1 MINDMG
7 IKAII
12 LEDEAVAARR
22 LRRMLDDTFSD
33 GIEVIETYQ
42 AIADLA
48 EYLLTNP
55 HPDILFLDIRVADGN
70 SFDLFDIVQVRSRVI
85 FTTAYEEFAI
95 QALRKNAA
103 DYLLKPIKKAELINA
118 IERAKVSD
126 EEEMERL
133 RKELDPYKKRF
144 LIRFGGKLHSV
155 PTEEIAY
162 VYSEEKLSFF
172 RLKDGSRVPSDL
184 RLQQVQDALDPQQ
197 FFRVNRQFIV
207 HIEAI
212 DKMLRYSRSRIDLK
226 LEPPF
231 PQDIIISTETTP
243 RFKQWM
249 DR

>member
-1 MINDMG
+1 MG

-12 LEDEAVAARR
+12 LEDEAIAARR
-22 LRRMLDDTFSD
+22 LRRMLDETFSD
-33 GIEVIETYQ
+33 SIEVTQ
-42 AIADLA
+42 TFQSIAGLA
-48 EYLLTNP
+48 EHLLSNT
-55 HPDILFLDIRVADGN
+55 HPDILFLDIQVADGN

-85 FTTAYEEFAI
+85 FTTAYEEYAI

-118 IERAKVSD
+118 IERAKVND
-126 EEEMERL
+126 EEEMEKL
-133 RKELDPYKKRF
+133 RKDLDPYKKRF

-155 PTEEIAY
+155 PTDEIAY

-172 RLKDGSRVPSDL
+172 ILKDGKRVPSDL
-184 RLQQVQDALDPQQ
+184 RLQQIQDSLDPRQ

-212 DKMLRYSRSRIDLK
+212 DKMLRFSRSRINLK
-226 LEPPF
+226 LAPPY
-231 PQDIIISTETTP
+231 PHDIIISTETTP
-243 RFKQWM
+243 RFKEWM